1 MFDSIPIIDVGPL
14 VRKKGDEDFREDP
27 ESGHGIPLELC
38 QAVLDVGHEFFSQP
52 ESQKLR
58 IAMSSSTGFRG
69 YQKLGENVTKG
80 LPDQH
85 EAIDYFKEF
94 ESTKVALRSENP
106 LVGLNQWP
114 DSVSKFRPLVQEYLE
129 MLIELARTI
138 MRGIALALGGPKD
151 LFEGERAGD
160 PFWILRVIGYPPISN
175 LSCLSNPNGEEVG
188 CGDHTDYGLLTL
200 VNQDLDI
207 TALQVKTQDGKYI
220 WVDPI
225 PGTFVVNIGDMLTIW
240 TNGLYQSTLHRVMN
254 NDSKYRVSVPFFY
267 EPNFDARVEPFSFL
281 QDSTAAESKRYT
293 PVVYG
298 DHVINKVLNNFG

>member
-1 MFDSIPIIDVGPL
+1 M
-14 VRKKGDEDFREDP
+14 
-27 ESGHGIPLELC
+27 
-38 QAVLDVGHEFFSQP
+38 
-52 ESQKLR
+52 
-58 IAMSSSTGFRG
+58 
-69 YQKLGENVTKG
+69 
-80 LPDQH
+80 
-85 EAIDYFKEF
+85 
-94 ESTKVALRSENP
+94 
-106 LVGLNQWP
+106 GLNQWP

-225 PGTFVVNIGDMLTIW
+225 PGTFVVNIGDMLTVQ
-240 TNGLYQSTLHRVMN
+240 LMYSLSSM
-254 NDSKYRVSVPFFY
+254 
-267 EPNFDARVEPFSFL
+267 
-281 QDSTAAESKRYT
+281 
-293 PVVYG
+293 
-298 DHVINKVLNNFG
+298 